1 MNPDVIVVGLGAAGA
16 ATLYQLARRGA
27 RVLGIDA
34 FTPPH
39 DHGSSHGE
47 TRITRQ
53 AIGEGD
59 DYVPLALRA
68 HELWR
73 EIEAECGESLFEAS
87 GVAIIGRLDLPAV
100 HAHKPDF
107 LRQTLGAARR
117 FGIPH
122 EVITPAECR
131 ARHPNLAV
139 DDAETVYWEPGA
151 GMLFPERCIT
161 AQIALARRHGAD
173 VRTNEAVLSV
183 EQCGG
188 GVRVTTASEVYEAG
202 QVVVAAGAWAPRLL
216 GEPYSET
223 LRPYRQ
229 TLHWF
234 APEASAAAQAA
245 RWPVF
250 IWMHG
255 AAPEDWFYGFPR
267 LAGESGVKIAAE
279 RFDSLRENA
288 DDNLTDVAPEEAA
301 FVYRHHVDG
310 RLTGLTQ
317 TCLKSRSCLYT
328 MAPDGRFLIGRDP
341 ARDRVIVVSACSGHG
356 FKHSAAIGEAVASL
370 ALGAHGPGILAP
382 FDPAR
387 WTFEAKSANRAQPL
401 SSCPK
406 ATP

>member
-1 MNPDVIVVGLGAAGA
+1 MNAEVIVVGLGAAGA
-16 ATLYQLARRGA
+16 ATLYRLARRGA

-34 FTPPH
+34 FSPPH
-39 DHGSSHGE
+39 ALGSSHGE

-73 EIEAECGESLFEAS
+73 EIEAESGESLFEAC
-87 GVAIIGRLDLPAV
+87 GLTVIGRLDRPAT

-107 LRQTLGAARR
+107 LRRTLGAALR
-117 FGIPH
+117 FDIPH

-139 DDAETVYWEPGA
+139 DDAESVYWEPGA
-151 GMLFPERCIT
+151 GMLFPERCIG
-161 AQIALARRHGAD
+161 AQLALARRLGATI
-173 VRTNEAVLSV
+173 RTGEPVLSV
-183 EQCGG
+183 EQVEG
-188 GVRVTTASEVYEAG
+188 GVRVVTASRAYEAA

-216 GEPYSET
+216 GEPYGAM
-223 LRPYRQ
+223 LAPYRQ

-234 APEASAAAQAA
+234 APQPSSASRAA

-255 AAPEDWFYGFPR
+255 DAPEDWFYGFPQIP
-267 LAGESGVKIAAE
+267 GEAGVKIAAE
-279 RFDSLRENA
+279 RFDALLESA
-288 DDNLTDVAPEEAA
+288 DDVSRAVAPDEADA
-301 FVYRHHVDG
+301 VWRHHIDG
-310 RLTGLTQ
+310 RLASLTR
-317 TCLKSRSCLYT
+317 TCLRSSACLYT
-328 MAPDGRFLIGRDP
+328 MAAEGRFVIGRDP
-341 ARDRVIVVSACSGHG
+341 ERERIIVVSACSGHG

-370 ALGAHGPGILAP
+370 ALDAQAPGILAP
-382 FDPAR
+382 FHPAR
-387 WTFEAKSANRAQPL
+387 WTSATNSANRPLPL
-401 SSCPK
+401 SPCPK

>member
-1 MNPDVIVVGLGAAGA
+1 MNADVIVVGLGAAGA
-16 ATLYQLARRGA
+16 ATLCQLARRGA
-27 RVLGIDA
+27 RVLGIDS

-39 DHGSSHGE
+39 EMGSSHGE

-73 EIEAECGESLFEAS
+73 EIEAESGETLFEAC
-87 GVAIIGRLDLPAV
+87 GVTIIGRLDLPAT
-100 HAHKPDF
+100 HTHKPDF

-117 FGIPH
+117 FAIPH

-131 ARHPNLAV
+131 ARHPNLSI
-139 DDAETVYWEPGA
+139 DDAESVYWEPGA
-151 GMLFPERCIT
+151 GMLFPERCI
-161 AQIALARRHGAD
+161 AVQLALARRHGAE
-173 VRTNEAVLSV
+173 VRTAEPVHSV
-183 EQCGG
+183 EQFDG
-188 GVRVTTASEVYEAG
+188 GVRVTTASDVYEAG

-216 GEPYSET
+216 GAPYSAI
-223 LRPYRQ
+223 LRPFRQ
-229 TLHWF
+229 TVHWF
-234 APEASAAAQAA
+234 ALEESAAAEAA
-245 RWPVF
+245 HWPVF

-267 LAGESGVKIAAE
+267 LAGAAGVKVAAE
-279 RFDSLRENA
+279 RFDRPLEMP
-288 DDNLTDVAPEEAA
+288 DDKLIAVAPGEADL
-301 FVYRHHVDG
+301 VYRRHIEG
-310 RLTGLTQ
+310 RLIGLTHD
-317 TCLKSRSCLYT
+317 CLRSRACLYT
-328 MAPDGRFLIGRDP
+328 MAPEGRFVIGRDP
-341 ARDRVIVVSACSGHG
+341 RRERIIVVSACSGHG

-370 ALGAHGPGILAP
+370 ALDARPPGVLAP

-387 WTFEAKSANRAQPL
+387 WTSEAKSANRAQPL